1 MPSHNPVDVVIVA
14 HPPERRRQRSGAPA
28 QAGQCCCCCCCCL
41 HTIGG
46 LIGSAVAPTV
56 GAARRPEPLRSA
68 EAADYADDY
77 RDPRHSPPPGPER
90 AGISAVALYWL
101 STAALCVI
109 GTSIAAL
116 LAAAGDGSELVLWGF
131 ALLMFFPVVQVVA
144 AIPPA
149 GYFLFT
155 KRPDRGFEF
164 MQLARI
170 MFGLIVG
177 TIMGVVVM
185 VAIGL
190 LLRFL

>member
-1 MPSHNPVDVVIVA
+1 VSHDPVNVVIVA

-41 HTIGG
+41 HTLGG

-56 GAARRPEPLRSA
+56 GAARRSEAQRSA

-77 RDPRHSPPPGPER
+77 WDPRRTPPPGPER
-90 AGISAVALYWL
+90 AGLSAVALYWL
-101 STAALCVI
+101 TTAALCVI

-116 LAAAGDGSELVLWGF
+116 LAAAGDGSELVVWGF
-131 ALLMFFPVVQVVA
+131 LLLMFFPALQLIA

-155 KRPDRGFEF
+155 RRPDRGFEF

-170 MFGLIVG
+170 LIGLVVG
-177 TIMGVVVM
+177 TMIGIAIM
-185 VAIGL
+185 ALIGIV
-190 LLRFL
+190 LRVL